1 MHKGWD
7 PAKQRQRK
15 ATAET
20 LALTPSSVHAA
31 LEFQWS
37 WITDILSYPHYVH
50 LWSSW
55 VCSSPRSWGCFGGLC
70 ASGGCSPPS
79 SGLPSTCPAV
89 GCTNPSSG
97 LIEGNACKAGLPGGC
112 PGPLM
117 CVFKYI

>member
-37 WITDILSYPHYVH
+37 WITGILSYPHYVH

-55 VCSSPRSWGCFGGLC
+55 VCSW
-70 ASGGCSPPS
+70 
-79 SGLPSTCPAV
+79 SGLVAMV
-89 GCTNPSSG
+89 GCQADHFCRGFIP
-97 LIEGNACKAGLPGGC
+97 E
-112 PGPLM
+112 
-117 CVFKYI
+117 